1 VIAENVYKQIRNQQT
16 LHKMRTNLLQC
27 KPAAFKKCAM
37 FFLTLAF
44 VFLSKISLAHRVETF
59 EYKGCTLGDIVQV
72 DAVIVAA
79 PATTWYN
86 WQYKDNS
93 GIWKCFVNGQNN
105 INGTNFTVTGV
116 SAANVANDAPLL
128 KINNATFAL
137 QDVLVRVIMRETAS
151 PCGAPAG
158 TVYGGDDLALNE
170 TKYLR
175 LHIYGTPGD
184 CGGTTPGCQGNF
196 LTNGDGY
203 YGGFENKFYNT
214 STNTYTEKNFIA
226 GAGQTAFTVG
236 ASVGNYQVINN
247 PYAMNTSFGRFA
259 PHTGNFQMVV
269 RNTTNPAAKAW
280 FKTGD
285 VTPGATYSFCAWA
298 ARVDN
303 TSPAVALFVKN
314 GVEEIEIASL
324 ALTGATGVWQQ
335 ICGTYT
341 IPAGVT
347 TLEVSIRN
355 KNAAAG
361 SHNYSLDDICF
372 RTLYLPA
379 SVGNRI
385 WIDKNA
391 NGIQDAAET
400 TGQVGVTVTLY
411 RPGADGIPNTA
422 DDIAAGS
429 TITDAAGNYIINNIP
444 VTVAG
449 TNFFIKF
456 TTLPGFS
463 VFTTKNATGSNAD
476 NNSDVNIS
484 TKCTDLFTLN
494 PGQTRLDLDGG
505 ITNPGGGSL
514 PIHNL
519 SLSASISSEDIVNLN
534 WFAENELNTKT
545 FAVERSTNGANYT
558 SVNSQPAAGN
568 TNITTKYSS
577 TDNLKDI
584 ANGGTIFYRI
594 AAIDIDGKTAYSN
607 VVIVSLNKAAS
618 LQVWPNPF
626 ASQINIKINVQLP
639 KPLYVKVYG
648 TTGQLV
654 SSTVFNTS
662 RGTNFISVKDLDRL
676 PKGLYHI
683 EMILDNERVSSQKL
697 VKQ

>member
-1 VIAENVYKQIRNQQT
+1 MKTIFFQSKTAV
-16 LHKMRTNLLQC
+16 
-27 KPAAFKKCAM
+27 FKKCTAL
-37 FFLTLAF
+37 FLTLTF
-44 VFLSKISLAHRVETF
+44 LFLSKISLAHRVETF
-59 EYKGCTLGDIVQV
+59 QYKGCALGDVVQV

-93 GIWKCFVNGQNN
+93 GVWKCFVNGQNN
-105 INGTNFTVTGV
+105 INGTNFTVTGA

-137 QDVLVRVIMRETAS
+137 ENVLVRVIMRETAS

-175 LHIYGTPGD
+175 LHIYGAPGD
-184 CGGTTPGCQGNF
+184 CGGTTPGCLGNF
-196 LTNGDGY
+196 LTNADGY
-203 YGGFENKFYNT
+203 YGGFENKFYST
-214 STNTYTEKNFIA
+214 ATNTYTDKNFIA
-226 GAGQTAFTVG
+226 SAGQTAFTEG
-236 ASVGNYQVINN
+236 TGVGNYQVVNN

-259 PHTGNFQMVV
+259 PHTGNFQMIV
-269 RNTTNPAAKAW
+269 RNTTSSTAKAW
-280 FKTGD
+280 FKAGD

-303 TSPAVALFVKN
+303 TLPSVALFVKN
-314 GVEEIEIASL
+314 GVEEIEIVSAN
-324 ALTGATGVWQQ
+324 LTQAAGIWQQ

-347 TLEVSIRN
+347 TLEISIRD

-361 SHNYSLDDICF
+361 ANNYALDDICF

-391 NGIQDAAET
+391 NGIQDAVET
-400 TGQVGVTVTLY
+400 TGQIGITATLY
-411 RPGADGIPNTA
+411 KPGADGLPGTA
-422 DDIAAGS
+422 DDLMVSSAV
-429 TITDAAGNYIINNIP
+429 TDAAGNYMINNIP
-444 VTVAG
+444 VTAPG
-449 TNFFIKF
+449 TKFFIKF

-484 TKCTDLFTLN
+484 TKCTDLFTLD
-494 PGQTRLDLDGG
+494 PGQTRLDQDGG
-505 ITNPGGGSL
+505 ISNPGGGSL

-519 SLSASISSEDIVNLN
+519 SVSASVGSDDIVNLT
-534 WFAENELNTKT
+534 WLAENELNTKI
-545 FAVERSTNGANYT
+545 FVIERSTNGANYT
-558 SVNSQPAAGN
+558 SVSSQPATGN
-568 TNITTKYSS
+568 TNTVTKYTG

-584 ANGGTIFYRI
+584 VNSSTIFYRI
-594 AAIDIDGKTAYSN
+594 AAIDIDGKTGYSN
-607 VVIVSLNKAAS
+607 VIAVNINQAVS

-626 ASQINIKINVQLP
+626 AGQINIKVSVKAP
-639 KPLYVKVYG
+639 KPLFVKVYG

-654 SSTVFNTS
+654 SSSVFSTT
-662 RGTNFISVKDLDRL
+662 RGMNFISIKDMDRL
-676 PKGLYHI
+676 PTGLYHV
-683 EMILDNERVSSQKL
+683 EMILDNERILSQKMI
-697 VKQ
+697 KQ

>member
-1 VIAENVYKQIRNQQT
+1 
-16 LHKMRTNLLQC
+16 MRTYLLKS
-27 KPAAFKKCAM
+27 KPAAFKKYAAL
-37 FFLTLAF
+37 FLTLTF
-44 VFLSKISLAHRVETF
+44 IFLSKISFAHRVETF
-59 EYKGCTLGDIVQV
+59 DYKGCALGDVVQV
-72 DAVIVAA
+72 DAIIVAA
-79 PATTWYN
+79 PSNTWYN

-93 GIWKCFVNGQNN
+93 GTWKCFVNGSNN
-105 INGTNFTVTGV
+105 INGTNFIV
-116 SAANVANDAPLL
+116 SGASSANVANNAPVLN
-128 KINNATFAL
+128 INNATAAL
-137 QDVLVRVIMRETAS
+137 ENVLVRVLMREGGS

-196 LTNGDGY
+196 LTNADGY

-214 STNTYTEKNFIA
+214 STNTYNDKNFIA

-236 ASVGNYQVINN
+236 TGVGNYQIVNN

-259 PHTGNFQMVV
+259 PRTGNFQMVV
-269 RNTTNPAAKAW
+269 RNTISPAAKAW
-280 FKTGD
+280 FKTVN
-285 VTPGATYSFCAWA
+285 VTPGATYSFCTWA

-303 TSPAVALFVKN
+303 TSPAVALFVKSSA
-314 GVEEIEIASL
+314 GEIEIGSA
-324 ALTGATGVWQQ
+324 ALTGAAGTWHQV
-335 ICGTYT
+335 CGSYT

-347 TLEVSIRN
+347 TLEISIRD

-361 SHNYSLDDICF
+361 CHNYSLDDICF

-385 WIDKNA
+385 WIDQNG
-391 NGIQDAAET
+391 NGIQDPAET
-400 TGQVGVTVTLY
+400 TGQGGITVTLY
-411 RPGADGIPNTA
+411 RPGTDGLPNTP
-422 DDIAAGS
+422 DDIIVGS
-429 TITDAAGNYIINNIP
+429 AVTDAAGNYMINNIP
-444 VTVAG
+444 VTAPG
-449 TNFFIKF
+449 TNYFIKF
-456 TTLPGFS
+456 TNLPAFS
-463 VFTTKNATGSNAD
+463 VFTTKNATGSTAD
-476 NNSDVNIS
+476 NNSDVNVS

-519 SLSASISSEDIVNLN
+519 TLSVSVGSADIVNLT
-534 WFAENELNTKT
+534 WYAENELNTKT
-545 FAVERSTNGANYT
+545 FVIERSINGVNYT
-558 SVNSQPAAGN
+558 GVSFQPAAGN
-568 TNITTKYSS
+568 TNITTKYTGS
-577 TDNLKDI
+577 DNLKDLV
-584 ANGGTIFYRI
+584 NSTTIFYRI
-594 AAIDIDGKTAYSN
+594 AAIDIDGKTGYSN
-607 VVIVSLNKAAS
+607 VVIVNLNNAAS

-626 ASQINIKINVQLP
+626 AGQINIKVNVQVA
-639 KPLYVKVYG
+639 KPLFVKIYG

-654 SSTVFNTS
+654 ASNTFNMT
-662 RGTNFISVKDLDRL
+662 RGINFISVKELDRL

-683 EMILDNERVSSQKL
+683 EMIMDNTRILTQKL